1 MGLFDFLKKKTV
13 EKNEKSIQQTS
24 KNTDINE
31 DENEFAIEISANA
44 KSFREKHKERYQG
57 LDFSVKSLI
66 VLDQLLEDVSDFYE
80 DMDDAQ
86 QQNIVSKAGAYIFE
100 VAKQNYGGKFFW
112 YDNLNQPILV
122 AGQPEFEISLLAFE
136 KVKGRLENG
145 YEDNIPFFF
154 QGFIEGFNS
163 KKTAMIV

>member
-1 MGLFDFLKKKTV
+1 M
-13 EKNEKSIQQTS
+13 
-24 KNTDINE
+24 
-31 DENEFAIEISANA
+31 
-44 KSFREKHKERYQG
+44 
-57 LDFSVKSLI
+57 I